1 MPILASWQMSL
12 ELALE
17 EVVAVDPSSS
27 TYRRQ
32 PIRVFPALSAASSAS
47 VLVGRSAGRPL
58 TIPVVGPTPATRR
71 LLFPVQPTSLLSP
84 PPPCGPTANSVSSA
98 QRSAR
103 RPPSSPQTSLQ
114 DDHCLARLSCH
125 VCHRGARLDPRW
137 QGESWWWGGP
147 RPQSPW
153 GPSICL
159 RGDGRSRGGHGSS
172 GFLGGLQSPSRG
184 AGLATGRSGRGMW

>member
-1 MPILASWQMSL
+1 MTLPA
-12 ELALE
+12 
-17 EVVAVDPSSS
+17 PPN
-27 TYRRQ
+27 RRQ
-32 PIRVFPALSAASSAS
+32 PIRVFCALSTDGSAS
-47 VLVGRSAGRPL
+47 VFVGRSAGLPPPPPAL
-58 TIPVVGPTPATRR
+58 TIPVVGPTPATHR
-71 LLFPVQPTSLLSP
+71 LLFPGQPTSLLSP
-84 PPPCGPTANSVSSA
+84 PPPCGPTANSVSSP
-98 QRSAR
+98 QHSAG
-103 RPPSSPQTSLQ
+103 RPPSSPQTSLE
-114 DDHCLARLSCH
+114 DDHCLARLSCR

-137 QGESWWWGGP
+137 PGESWWRGGP